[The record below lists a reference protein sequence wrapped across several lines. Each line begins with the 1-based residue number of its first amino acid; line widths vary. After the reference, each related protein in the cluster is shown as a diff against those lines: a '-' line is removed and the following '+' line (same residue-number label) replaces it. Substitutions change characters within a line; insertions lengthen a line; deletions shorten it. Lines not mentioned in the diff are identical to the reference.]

1 MTIHELQENA
11 WYELDGDEK
20 HLYTKSNNEVYMCYK
35 TELFIRNR
43 LLMSWD
49 EFNRA
54 RFTPYKQ
61 PYTPSEQ
68 EIQLFKMMREWI
80 TWIAVDKNGTPYAY
94 EFKPEKRGDTY
105 FSEGMP
111 ECRNLDLFE
120 HIIKLTFEDGPLN
133 LEQYR
138 G

>member
-1 MTIHELQENA
+1 MTIHELQENV

-49 EFNRA
+49 EFHRA

-68 EIQLFKMMREWI
+68 EIQLFKLLPEWAK
-80 TWIAVDKNGTPYAY
+80 WIAVDDNGSVFIYQKEPKHNENY
-94 EFKPEKRGDTY
+94 Y
-105 FSEGMP
+105 FNGEICEYSK
-111 ECRNLDLFE
+111 LKLFS
-120 HIIKLTFEDGPLN
+120 HIIKLTFDDGPLN
-133 LEQYR
+133 IEQYR
-138 G
+138 